1 MKKLFAGIDP
11 GADGAI
17 VILNEDSEIVFK
29 CVVPKIGNDYD
40 KRKVID
46 ILYEYPITHAI
57 LEDVHAF
64 QLSGATSAFSFGRS
78 KMLWEMALLATDTVH
93 TLVQPKKWQQIWE
106 GVPIQYKPTTKK
118 NKKGEMVYKVDT
130 KATSL
135 LTAQRLFPKVDLR
148 ATERARTPHDG
159 IVDAALMALYCLRTY
174 K

>member
-11 GADGAI
+11 GSNGAI
-17 VILNEDSEIVFK
+17 VILDEDGEIVFK
-29 CVVPKIGNDYD
+29 SVVPKIGDAYD
-40 KRKVID
+40 KRKTID
-46 ILYEYPITHAI
+46 ILYQFPITHAV

-64 QLSGATSAFSFGRS
+64 QLSGATSAFSFGQA

-106 GVPIQYKPTTKK
+106 GVPIQYKPTAKM
-118 NKKGEMVYKVDT
+118 NKKGEMVKKVDT

-135 LTAQRLFPKVDLR
+135 LTAQRLFPRVDFRETQR
-148 ATERARTPHDG
+148 AKNAHDG
-159 IVDAALMALYCLRTY
+159 IVDALLMAEYCRRTY